1 MTKRTPEE
9 RLRAVAQILIA
20 EIGADGPMDA
30 EDAAAKA
37 VQTNCNLRDWQEGVD
52 RGHARSRAQAI
63 AKAEACVKAD
73 RRQR

>member
-37 VQTNCNLRDWQEGVD
+37 VQTICNLRDWQGEV
-52 RGHARSRAQAI
+52 
-63 AKAEACVKAD
+63 VL
-73 RRQR
+73 